1 MRLNPR
7 SQLAARCSTQGGAQV
22 YSESIPEGTSP
33 PARRVFSFIRV
44 VGKAVRHKGWSHALR
59 CPRLRLLSVHPC
71 RPRPHVRARALFR
84 VRTDALHNRHAEH
97 AAHSPFLSSGFPPWP
112 SLIPPL
118 SHDASTHSPKPA
130 QAHTCTLPLFTPSR
144 RAIRGLSCRRRPKST
159 TRSSDASWP
168 RLQPALHSLPNRA
181 GSAPLR
187 VGATPSSE

>member
-1 MRLNPR
+1 MNLYQKAQARLHAECSHLFGSWAGR
-7 SQLAARCSTQGGAQV
+7 YATRARHTPSV
-22 YSESIPEGTSP
+22 
-33 PARRVFSFIRV
+33 ARASV
-44 VGKAVRHKGWSHALR
+44 
-59 CPRLRLLSVHPC
+59 CLSVHPF

-118 SHDASTHSPKPA
+118 SHDASTHTPKPA

-144 RAIRGLSCRRRPKST
+144 RATLGLSCRRRPKST

-168 RLQPALHSLPNRA
+168 GLQPALHSLPNRA
-181 GSAPLR
+181 GSAPQR